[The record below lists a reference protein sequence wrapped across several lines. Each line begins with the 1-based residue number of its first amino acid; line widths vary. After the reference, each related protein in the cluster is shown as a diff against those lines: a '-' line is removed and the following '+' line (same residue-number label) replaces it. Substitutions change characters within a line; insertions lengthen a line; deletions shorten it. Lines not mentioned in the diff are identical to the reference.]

1 MSLEF
6 RKLRLMW
13 KEKLDTTVGEDIN
26 FLFSLDSGS
35 RWHSFANVLSRVR
48 APSSSNAALPYAS
61 YTAYDD
67 ELNSIDFTVPL
78 LFNSVP
84 KISSAKSSTVIDTS
98 ENPTGLPAG
107 EYYIKVAT
115 ISGDYVGMSETST
128 PVAAVSF
135 PSAAEKFN
143 LTSKGSI
150 NLAVQYDDLAKGI
163 AIYIGKETTLT
174 FSATISATSTHT
186 VVFDS
191 YKAKDYN
198 GTLTTEFG
206 TFYGDSFITSI
217 TSMTV
222 NRAGTYLD
230 IDKDQVSKFEFVTD
244 TTKTDVANKLVLTL
258 VKPETNDTNELKAD
272 DEVVV
277 EVGVVHYRL
286 AFISNLST
294 KLAQSIVANDTSAVY
309 LSSRYYL
316 PASGTIKVDSE
327 TIDYTTLAW
336 DLDKQCYKLTGL
348 TRSSKETAHSTSA
361 VIRSAYLDGGTYGEL
376 PRKDI
381 SVYQD
386 SDGLIQYFN
395 FESSAYSEKVID
407 LTGNTDADIV
417 GTVSVGESDS
427 FLKNSIYFNKG
438 GILVTSFNVNNSGSI
453 HFYFKID
460 TIPSEDMV
468 LFGSE
473 DSIRLKLNH
482 TNLRLSLEFNEDTII
497 PSTSPKLSKVQIGK
511 WTEIAITWQYSS
523 TFSANKVYFYKD
535 GVLEQDE
542 SYSISNGDYTIAL
555 GALLTNTG
563 DEETDV
569 EYESSFIGKID
580 DWRVY
585 NTCLSL
591 EDLTNIDANLKEY
604 GYEYCGTIKLDKSF
618 VVGANDPKGQSEGD
632 IMDYSLFDSELLKYD
647 PYIPTYFSVLIE
659 SVDDVDTAG
668 EYKSECDLSVLAAIN
683 NGNLIDKDLI
693 LDYYS
698 NIDGDY
704 GYCLLKNTAS
714 GIKYVPRINY
724 PAEIDSIKY
733 RFALTGKSDGMSTP
747 IIKDFVAIASTS
759 SIDFD

>member
-13 KEKLDTTVGEDIN
+13 KEKLDTTVGEDVN
-26 FLFSLDSGS
+26 FLFSFDSGS
-35 RWHSFANVLSRVR
+35 SWHSFANVLSRVR
-48 APSSSNAALPYAS
+48 SPSSSNTALPYAS

-84 KISSAKSSTVIDTS
+84 KIALDKSSTVIDTS

-115 ISGDYVGMSETST
+115 ISSDYVGMSETST
-128 PVAAVSF
+128 PIAAISF
-135 PSAAEKFN
+135 PSAAAKFN
-143 LTSKGSI
+143 LTPAGYI
-150 NLAVQYDDLAKGI
+150 NLAVQYDDLAKGL
-163 AIYIGKETTLT
+163 AIYIGKKTTLT
-174 FSATISATSTHT
+174 FSTTITDTSTQT
-186 VVFDS
+186 AILDS
-191 YKAKDYN
+191 YTADGYS
-198 GTLTTEFG
+198 GSLTTEFG
-206 TFYGDSFITSI
+206 TFFGDSFITSI
-217 TSMTV
+217 TSLKI
-222 NRAGTYLD
+222 NGEE
-230 IDKDQVSKFEFVTD
+230 KDLGADNSAISSFGFNTD
-244 TTKTDVANKLVLTL
+244 TNKLILKLSSLTL
-258 VKPETNDTNELKAD
+258 APHDT
-272 DEVVV
+272 V
-277 EVGVVHYRL
+277 EIKIGVVHYRL

-294 KLAQSIVANDTSAVY
+294 KLAQSIAANDTDAVY
-309 LSSRYYL
+309 ISSRYYL
-316 PASGTIKVDSE
+316 PASGSIKIDSE
-327 TIDYTTLAW
+327 TVDYTTLSW
-336 DLDKQCYKLTGL
+336 DSNKQCYKLTGL
-348 TRSSKETAHSTSA
+348 TRSSKETEHSTSA

-381 SVYQD
+381 SIYQD

-395 FESSAYSEKVID
+395 FESSAYAEKVVD

-417 GTVSVGESDS
+417 GTVNVGESDS
-427 FLKNSIYFNKG
+427 FLKNSIYFNKA
-438 GILVTSFNVNNSGSI
+438 GILVTQFTVDNSGSI

-468 LFGSE
+468 LCGSE

-555 GALLTNTG
+555 GALLTNSG
-563 DEETDV
+563 DDETDV

-591 EDLTNIDANLKEY
+591 EDLTSIDANLKEY
-604 GYEYCGTIKLDKSF
+604 GYEYCGTIKLDESF
-618 VVGANDPKGQSEGD
+618 IVGANDPKGQAVGA

-647 PYIPTYFSVLIE
+647 PYIPTYFSVLSK
-659 SVDDVDTAG
+659 SVDDVDEAG
-668 EYKSECDLSVLAAIN
+668 EYKSECDLSILAAIN
-683 NGNLIDKDLI
+683 NGNIIDKDLI
-693 LDYYS
+693 LDYYK
-698 NIDGDY
+698 NIDGEY
-704 GYCLLKNTAS
+704 GYCLLKNTTS
-714 GIKYVPRINY
+714 GIQYVPRINY
-724 PAEIDSIKY
+724 PSEIDSIKY

>member
-13 KEKLDTTVGEDIN
+13 KEKLDTTVGEDVN
-26 FLFSLDSGS
+26 FLFSFDSGS
-35 RWHSFANVLSRVR
+35 SWHSFANVLSKVR
-48 APSSSNAALPYAS
+48 SPSSSNTALPYAS

-84 KISSAKSSTVIDTS
+84 KIALDKSSTVIDTS

-115 ISGDYVGMSETST
+115 ISSDYVGMSETST
-128 PVAAVSF
+128 PVAAISF
-135 PSAAEKFN
+135 PSAAAKFD
-143 LTSKGSI
+143 LTSVGYI
-150 NLAVQYDDLAKGI
+150 NLAVQYDDLAKGL
-163 AIYIGKETTLT
+163 AIYIGKKTTLT
-174 FSATISATSTHT
+174 FNTTITDTSTQT
-186 VVFDS
+186 AILDS
-191 YKAKDYN
+191 YTADGYS
-198 GTLTTEFG
+198 GSLTTEFG
-206 TFYGDSFITSI
+206 TFFGDSFITSI
-217 TSMTV
+217 TSLKI
-222 NRAGTYLD
+222 NDDPKDLGTD
-230 IDKDQVSKFEFVTD
+230 NSEVSSFGFNIGT
-244 TTKTDVANKLVLTL
+244 NKLVLTL
-258 VKPETNDTNELKAD
+258 SSLTLTSGDTVELKI
-272 DEVVV
+272 
-277 EVGVVHYRL
+277 GVVHYRL

-294 KLAQSIVANDTSAVY
+294 KLAQNIEANDTSAVY

-316 PASGTIKVDSE
+316 PASGSIKIDSE
-327 TIDYTTLAW
+327 TIDYTTLSW
-336 DLDKQCYKLTGL
+336 DSDNQCYKLTGL

-381 SVYQD
+381 SIYQN

-395 FESSAYSEKVID
+395 FESSAYAEKVID

-417 GTVSVGESDS
+417 GTVNVGESDS
-427 FLKNSIYFNKG
+427 FLKNSIYFNKA
-438 GILVTSFNVNNSGSI
+438 GILVTPFTVDNSGSI

-460 TIPSEDMV
+460 NIPSEDMV
-468 LFGSE
+468 LFGSK

-482 TNLRLSLEFNEDTII
+482 TNLRLSLEFDEDIII

-523 TFSANKVYFYKD
+523 TFSSNKVYFYKD

-555 GALLTNTG
+555 GALLTNAG
-563 DEETDV
+563 DDETDV

-585 NTCLSL
+585 DTCLSL
-591 EDLTNIDANLKEY
+591 EELTSIDVNLKGY
-604 GYEYCGTIKLDKSF
+604 GYEYCGTIKLDERLI
-618 VVGANDPKGQSEGD
+618 VGANDPKGQATGA

-647 PYIPTYFSVLIE
+647 PYIPTYFSVLSE
-659 SVDDVDTAG
+659 SVDEVDEAG
-668 EYKSECDLSVLAAIN
+668 EYKSECDLFILAAIN
-683 NGNLIDKDLI
+683 NGNLVDKDLI
-693 LDYYS
+693 LDYYK
-698 NIDGDY
+698 NIDGEY
-704 GYCLLKNTAS
+704 GYCLLKNTAG
-714 GIKYVPRINY
+714 GILCVPRINY
-724 PAEIDSIKY
+724 PSEIDSIKY

-759 SIDFD
+759 SVDFD